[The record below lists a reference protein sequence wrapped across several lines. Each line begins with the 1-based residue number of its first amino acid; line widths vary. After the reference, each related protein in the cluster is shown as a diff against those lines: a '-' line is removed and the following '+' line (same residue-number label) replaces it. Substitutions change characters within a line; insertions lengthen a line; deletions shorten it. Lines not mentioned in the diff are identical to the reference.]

1 MSVSIHRYARA
12 QEPGDLTRD
21 DLITIWGLLKAEG
34 LVEIFF
40 HDGGIATL
48 NAFLRSA
55 MAPELWF
62 YAARR
67 KGEFIGLGM
76 INGFSSSGNTA
87 YAHLVSFAC
96 GREGSFREAGRLW
109 FDGLARAG
117 IETLI
122 AVLPACYRGARRF
135 AQDFDFKEQ
144 LRLPG
149 ALHLA
154 RGGKGRTTDAVVLLK
169 DLRTLTRQQ
178 SSDGNKE

>member
-1 MSVSIHRYARA
+1 MSVSIHRYSRA

-21 DLITIWGLLKAEG
+21 DLIIIWGLLKAER
-34 LVEIFF
+34 LLEVFF
-40 HDGGIATL
+40 HDGGITTL
-48 NAFLRSA
+48 NAFLKCA
-55 MAPELWF
+55 TAPELWF

-67 KGEFIGLGM
+67 EGEFIGLGM

-96 GREGSFREAGRLW
+96 GRDGSFREAGRLW
-109 FDGLARAG
+109 FEGLSKAG

-135 AQDFDFKEQ
+135 AQDFEFNER

-154 RGGKGRTTDAVVLLK
+154 RGDKGRITDAVVLLK
-169 DLRTLTRQQ
+169 DLRTLTRH
-178 SSDGNKE
+178 SHGGDKE